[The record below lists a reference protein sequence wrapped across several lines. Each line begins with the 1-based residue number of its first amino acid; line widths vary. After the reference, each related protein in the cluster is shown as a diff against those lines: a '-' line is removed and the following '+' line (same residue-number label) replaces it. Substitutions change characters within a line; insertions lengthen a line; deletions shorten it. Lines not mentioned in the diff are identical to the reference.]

1 MEERGGMASMI
12 RRLAWLCLLLAGA
25 SAPARSAP
33 VSYVLDQRYAVI
45 GFTTSGLFN
54 TQGYFRKFT
63 GSLKLD
69 FQTPENSTVDVAL
82 DDQSIMLSWQP
93 GVQTLESP
101 AYFDSK
107 AYPKILFHSISIKA
121 GSTPGHYEMLGALT
135 IRGITKP
142 QKMTAILLSAPPG
155 SQNAGTADFYV
166 TGTLQRSAFGM
177 TADQGT
183 VADGVVLNIHA
194 RVMEAK

>member
-1 MEERGGMASMI
+1 MAPMI
-12 RRLAWLCLLLAGA
+12 RRVAWLCLLLGSA
-25 SAPARSAP
+25 SAPVYAAP
-33 VSYVLDQRYAVI
+33 VPYVLDQRYAII

-54 TQGYFRKFT
+54 TQGYFQKFT

-69 FQTPENSTVDVAL
+69 FQMPENSTVDVAL
-82 DDQSIMLSWQP
+82 DDQSIILSWQP

-107 AYPKILFHSISIKA
+107 VYPKILFHSTSIKA
-121 GSTPGHYEMLGALT
+121 GSTPGHYDMLGTLT

-142 QKMTAILLSAPPG
+142 QKMTAILLSTAPG

-183 VADGVVLNIHA
+183 VADDVVLNIHA
-194 RVMEAK
+194 RVMLAK

>member
-1 MEERGGMASMI
+1 MI
-12 RRLAWLCLLLAGA
+12 RPRFVWLCVMLLAA
-25 SAPARSAP
+25 HATQATP
-33 VSYVLDQRYAVI
+33 VPYALDSRYATI

-63 GSLKLD
+63 GNLKLD
-69 FQTPENSTVDVAL
+69 FQTPENSTVDVTL
-82 DDQSIMLSWQP
+82 DDQSITLSWQP
-93 GVQTLESP
+93 GVQMLESP

-107 AYPKILFHSISIKA
+107 DFPKITFHSTSIKA
-121 GSTPGHYEMLGALT
+121 ASAPGHYDVLGTLT

-142 QKMTAILLSAPPG
+142 QKMTAILLSAAPQ

-177 TADQGT
+177 VSDQEA
-183 VADGVVLNIHA
+183 VNDGIVLNIHA
-194 RVMEAK
+194 RVMLTK

>member
-1 MEERGGMASMI
+1 MEERGRMALTI
-12 RRLAWLCLLLAGA
+12 RGFVWLGLLLASA
-25 SAPARSAP
+25 SASARATP
-33 VSYVLDQRYAVI
+33 VPYVLDPRYAVI

-54 TQGYFRKFT
+54 TQGYFQKFT
-63 GSLKLD
+63 GSLNLD
-69 FQTPENSTVDVAL
+69 FQMPENSTVDVAL
-82 DDQSIMLSWQP
+82 DDQSIILSWQP
-93 GVQTLESP
+93 GVQMLESP

-107 AYPKILFHSISIKA
+107 VYPKILFHSISIKA

-142 QKMTAILLSAPPG
+142 QKMTAILLSAAPG

-177 TADQGT
+177 TSDQGA
-183 VADGVVLNIHA
+183 VGDDVVLNIHA
-194 RVMEAK
+194 RVMVAK